1 MHSHLSIGNFIYFQ
15 KSNHPLL
22 NWKAI
27 NRSIGPGL
35 LFASTSIGVSHLV
48 QSTRAGAEFGFAL
61 AGIII
66 AVNVFKFPFFEYGSR
81 YAAAKGESLI
91 DGYKRLGIVALWVYF
106 LVIILSMFFVSAA
119 VVFVTAGFMDNLFG
133 ISAQW
138 PALRLLPSFMIF
150 TICLIILYFGKF
162 STLTEIIK
170 VVGVVL
176 LVSTLIAFVLT
187 LIHGREPMIDGF
199 TQPEIFSD
207 SSIFFIIALMG
218 WMPTALD
225 LSTWNSLWTLEKM
238 KDPETAPTFNQ
249 VIREFNWGYWITAA
263 LSLCFLTLGAYLIY
277 GTGIEMPQ
285 GSSAF
290 ANFIINLYSSSIGEW
305 SYWIIALASF
315 SIMFGTSIGVL
326 DGYSR
331 ALNHTTKLIFRPK
344 SNPNQFSSA
353 LGYRIAIVL
362 ISIGAFA
369 IIIFFMNQFK
379 QLIDLAT
386 TISFVIAPFIAV
398 ANLSLVTGNHMPDQ
412 YKPSPL
418 MRLTSVL
425 GIMFL
430 TGFAIFYLW
439 KQFF

>member
-1 MHSHLSIGNFIYFQ
+1 MTYLYLSLKYLITV
-15 KSNHPLL
+15 L

-35 LFASTSIGVSHLV
+35 LFGSTSIGVSHLV

-61 AGIII
+61 VGIII
-66 AVNVFKFPFFEYGSR
+66 AVNVFKFPFFEFGSR
-81 YAAAKGESLI
+81 YAAAQGESLI
-91 DGYKRLGIVALWVYF
+91 DGYKRLGWVLLWTYF

-133 ISAQW
+133 ISQQW
-138 PALRLLPSFMIF
+138 PALRLLPSFIIF
-150 TICLIILYFGKF
+150 AVCFVILYFGKF
-162 STLTEIIK
+162 STLTEVIK

-176 LVSTLIAFVLT
+176 LVSTLIAFILT
-187 LIHGREPMIDGF
+187 LVHGREPMLDGF
-199 TQPEIFSD
+199 TQPSLFSD

-238 KDPETAPTFNQ
+238 KDPENAPTFNQ
-249 VIREFNWGYWITAA
+249 VLREFNWGYWITAA

-277 GTGIEMPQ
+277 GTGIEIPQ

-290 ANFIINLYSSSIGEW
+290 ANFIVNLYATSIGQW

-331 ALNHTTKLIFRPK
+331 ALNHTTNLIFK
-344 SNPNQFSSA
+344 SAQTSSQF
-353 LGYRIAIVL
+353 GYRMAIVL
-362 ISIGAFA
+362 ISVGACA
-369 IIIFFMNQFK
+369 IILFFMNQFK

-386 TISFVIAPFIAV
+386 TISFVVAPFIAI
-398 ANLSLVTGNHMPDQ
+398 ANLKLVTGALMPNQ
-412 YKPSPL
+412 YKPSVL
-418 MRLTSVL
+418 MRTTSVL
-425 GIMFL
+425 GIIFL
-430 TGFAIFYLW
+430 TGFAVFYLW